1 MWRRSAGTG
10 TEGNRSM
17 ARIQDYPELLSLLR
31 KHEGLRL
38 KPYRCTGGAL
48 TIGYGHNLDANGIT
62 QEDAERFLERDAQA
76 ALDCARAEV
85 SNFDAL
91 SKARQSVLVSMVFQ
105 LGPSGFRQFR
115 RTIELVERGDFA
127 EAAKQMLL
135 SRWAKQTPRRAEEL
149 ARMMEQG

>member
-1 MWRRSAGTG
+1 
-10 TEGNRSM
+10 M
-17 ARIQDYPELLSLLR
+17 ARIADFPETLDLLR

-38 KPYRCTGGAL
+38 KPYRCTAGAL
-48 TIGYGHNLDANGIT
+48 TVGYGHNLDANGIT
-62 QEDAERFLERDAQA
+62 QDDAERFLERDAQR

-85 SNFDAL
+85 SNFDVL
-91 SKARQSVLVSMVFQ
+91 TRNRQAVLISMVFQ
-105 LGPSGFRQFR
+105 LGPSSFRQFR
-115 RTIELVERGDFA
+115 RTIELVERGEFT